1 MRSPWTSVLLVVVA
15 LVTSACA
22 TKGWVNEL
30 MGQKGAQIDLL
41 YARTDAT
48 LTEVGDGARVAKE
61 RADAAYTRAE
71 TAHER
76 ADGAFG
82 RADAAFGRA
91 DEVNGRVT
99 RLWNSRYKRDL
110 VDTLQVQF
118 AFDRADLSDGAQ
130 TALLQVTKEL
140 KENPL
145 LTVDLEGYTDPTGPR
160 DYNVGLSQRR
170 VESVR
175 RFLVGNGADLSR
187 INSVGLG
194 PLQGTEKPA
203 LQRRV
208 TVRLMINPVDCPER
222 GATKVAPRTPD
233 LAAPRVEPG
242 RSSTTY
248 RFRGVG
254 IRRGG
259 RSAGRASTRFRTR
272 RRAGRDGA

>member
-30 MGQKGAQIDLL
+30 MGKKGAQIDQRF
-41 YARTDAT
+41 ARTDAT
-48 LTEVGDGARVAKE
+48 ITEVGDGARVAKE
-61 RADAAYTRAE
+61 RAEAAY
-71 TAHER
+71 ER

-91 DEVNGRVT
+91 DAAFGRADEVNGRLT

-110 VDTLQVQF
+110 VETLHVQF

-145 LTVDLEGYTDPTGPR
+145 LSVDLEGYTDPTGPR
-160 DYNVGLSQRR
+160 EYNVGLSQRR

-175 RFLVGNGADLSR
+175 RFLIGNGADLSR
-187 INSVGLG
+187 IHSVGLG
-194 PLQGTEKPA
+194 PLQGNAEKPA

-208 TVRLMINPVDCPER
+208 TVRLMINPVD
-222 GATKVAPRTPD
+222 
-233 LAAPRVEPG
+233 
-242 RSSTTY
+242 
-248 RFRGVG
+248 
-254 IRRGG
+254 
-259 RSAGRASTRFRTR
+259 
-272 RRAGRDGA
+272 